1 LPLRPTANAWVPV
14 PGWTGEHE
22 WSGEIPFE
30 AMPQTRNPQ
39 AGYVVT
45 CNQRVTT
52 ADYPYYINTYFSASG
67 EYRARRITTRL
78 QALQSTMATGEDMT
92 AIHADQVSIPA
103 QVFVQ
108 VLAQVQ
114 PADPQVAAAHEL
126 LLAWDGRMERDSVAA
141 TLYGT
146 ARTYWLA
153 DVLQCT
159 LGQLAT
165 AAIAP
170 GGTGRGAPTHAG
182 LIYNQAATAMAS
194 GDFALL
200 PPGQTWPGL
209 IESALAR
216 AVAELRQRLGGDMP
230 TGTWPWG
237 GVDQTRPRH
246 PVARIFP
253 DLAALLDPPP
263 VATGGD
269 GDTPQAGSYGGQEG
283 PDGPAPTQS
292 RQRFAVTM
300 LSVNRY
306 IFDPA
311 DW

>member
-1 LPLRPTANAWVPV
+1 
-14 PGWTGEHE
+14 
-22 WSGEIPFE
+22 
-30 AMPQTRNPQ
+30 
-39 AGYVVT
+39 
-45 CNQRVTT
+45 
-52 ADYPYYINTYFSASG
+52 
-67 EYRARRITTRL
+67 
-78 QALQSTMATGEDMT
+78 MATEEDMT

-114 PADPQVAAAHEL
+114 PADPQVAAAREL

-159 LGQLAT
+159 LGQLA
-165 AAIAP
+165 AAALGT

-182 LIYNQAATAMAS
+182 LIYSRAVTAMAC
-194 GDFALL
+194 GDLSLL
-200 PPGQTWPGL
+200 PSDQTWPGL

-216 AVAELRQRLGGDMP
+216 AVAELRQRLGDDMQ
-230 TGTWPWG
+230 TWTWG
-237 GVDQTRPRH
+237 QVHQTRPRH
-246 PVARIFP
+246 PLSRTFP
-253 DLAALLDPPP
+253 ELAPLLDPPP

-269 GDTPQAGSYGGQEG
+269 GDTPQAGAYGGQE
-283 PDGPAPTQS
+283 
-292 RQRFAVTM
+292 RFAVTM

-311 DW
+311 DWRRSRWIVPLGASGHPGSLHFADQTPRWADVETIPQWWDWDDINAAAETRQQLVPDM